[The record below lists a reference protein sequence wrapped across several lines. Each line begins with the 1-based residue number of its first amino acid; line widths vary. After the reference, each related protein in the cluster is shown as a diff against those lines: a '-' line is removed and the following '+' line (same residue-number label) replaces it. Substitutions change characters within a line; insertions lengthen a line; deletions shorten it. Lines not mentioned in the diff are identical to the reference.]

1 MIKIIKH
8 AVNKNA
14 WLFLAAAW
22 LYTLSFIFTNYFS
35 YSSSSEKVAH
45 ILSEYI
51 HGQEKSFIN
60 LLHDTATVSAII
72 NDERSSV
79 KEQLLSN
86 SQGIFAY
93 QVNDIGNPIE
103 IFWNTNK
110 MAVEQPDLS
119 RPDGSY
125 LVNYQNGTFEL
136 VKFSLVK
143 QSVHY
148 FFITLIPIRW
158 QYFMQNEYLQPHFA
172 VSEAIGNDYQ
182 ISSVGDGAPVKNSD
196 GTILFGIKE
205 TNQSYSDTP
214 VGFSVFL
221 RVVALLFLFFF
232 INNIAAAIARE
243 KNFRSGF
250 ALLVISFFILRLI
263 IYFFRFPFNYQV
275 TSLFDRSIYYGGG
288 INRSLGDLLLNVSI
302 ALWVLLFF
310 RKKIKVNALHS
321 LRLFPVAYKVLIFSS
336 FLIIPLTSFYVANL
350 INSLVIHSTISF
362 NAADFFSLSIFS
374 LTGFIIICMLLYIWL
389 YLTGLFVQLASK
401 TKLHPF
407 WQYILLIACSF
418 LLISVDIFSID
429 PRSLLI
435 VTSFILLLTGFI
447 TYRDNPSISPLVSSP
462 YFIVWA
468 LMLTALASALI
479 VYQNNVKEEN
489 LRLETAKIIQEQTD
503 SSGTFLV
510 RLSLNNFSDEFLQ
523 NNFDRFKDP
532 YQNKFV
538 KDSLVKKNLSAY
550 LTKYVT
556 KVYVFDNNNKPLYN
570 EDSISYDIINSVL
583 ANRSK
588 QTSVP
593 GLYFYRNKP
602 DNFNYIYV
610 RKVEKDS
617 QYLGSLF
624 VIVQPKLYEST
635 TLVPE
640 LFKQN
645 NDIASL
651 TESGYVFGVYD
662 NRKLT
667 SSFTGFNF
675 SDSVAPSQI
684 PKTGYYFK
692 DSLGYSQLWYNGGNN
707 KLLIIVKKN
716 NWFFNFITLFA
727 YLFVLFIMLAFIV
740 HSGRKALNKQNEK
753 FTLRNLFRFNI
764 RTQIQTTI
772 IGVSILSFLII
783 GVATISFFI
792 LRFNKSTSSQ
802 LINTSQVLASE
813 IEQTIKSEII
823 PGDVLDI
830 NDLDADGEFEKK
842 ISDIATIHNADV
854 NLYAKNGVLLVST
867 QPYIYTRDVLSN
879 RINPRAF
886 FELHYNQSTR
896 FLHKEQIGNFS
907 FRSIYTPIKDEK
919 DETVAYL
926 NVPSLST
933 QNELKEEISDF
944 LVTLIILNAL
954 IFIFAGAIAV
964 TLTGRITS
972 SLELIGG
979 KMKEIKIGSAN
990 EEIKWSRN
998 DEIGML
1004 INEYNKMVK
1013 QLEQSAEV
1021 LAKSEREGAWRE
1033 MARQVAHEIKNP
1045 LTPMKLSI
1053 QYLQRAIE
1061 EDTPMAIELSKKLAS
1076 TLIEQIDQLSKIAG
1090 DFSQF
1095 ANIENIKP
1103 ERFNISEL
1111 IQNLVNLYKTDSHLS
1126 IHYHATNNHVEV
1138 FSDKSQ
1144 VNRLFTNL
1152 IKNAIEASDESEVA
1166 RIQIKQFTQDKNVIV
1181 SVTDYGNG
1189 INESLRTKIFN
1200 PNFTTKSS
1208 GTGLGLAICKAI
1220 VEKAGGRIWFA
1231 TSPGEGT
1238 TFYVNLPSAN

>member
-1 MIKIIKH
+1 
-8 AVNKNA
+8 
-14 WLFLAAAW
+14 
-22 LYTLSFIFTNYFS
+22 
-35 YSSSSEKVAH
+35 
-45 ILSEYI
+45 
-51 HGQEKSFIN
+51 

-72 NDERSSV
+72 NDHNSAV
-79 KEQLLSN
+79 KTQLLSN

-119 RPDGSY
+119 KPDGSY
-125 LVNYQNGTFEL
+125 LINYQNGTFEM
-136 VKFSLVK
+136 VKSSLTRKDVTY
-143 QSVHY
+143 V
-148 FFITLIPIRW
+148 FITLIPIRW

-172 VSEAIGNDYQ
+172 VSEAISNDYE
-182 ISSVGDGAPVKNSD
+182 IAAADEGAPVKNSE
-196 GTILFGIKE
+196 GKILFGIKE
-205 TNQSYSDTP
+205 TNQAYSDIP

-221 RVVALLFLFFF
+221 RVIALVFFLFFV
-232 INNIAAAIARE
+232 NNLSAEVARQKKF
-243 KNFRSGF
+243 KNGF
-250 ALLVISFFILRLI
+250 ALLVVSFLILRLI

-275 TSLFDRSIYYGGG
+275 TALFNPAIYHSGDV
-288 INRSLGDLLLNVSI
+288 NRSLGDLLLNASMV
-302 ALWVLLFF
+302 LWIILFF
-310 RKKIKVNALHS
+310 RKRVKVNALHS
-321 LRLFPVAYKVLIFSS
+321 LKLFPVTYSILIYSS
-336 FLIIPLTSFYVANL
+336 FLIIPLISFYVANI
-350 INSLVIHSTISF
+350 INGLVTHSTISF

-374 LTGFIIICMLLYIWL
+374 FTGFVIICMLLYIWL

-401 TKLHPF
+401 TKVPAF
-407 WQYILLIACSF
+407 WRFILTVTCSF
-418 LLISVDIFSID
+418 FLISIHIFSVD
-429 PRSLLI
+429 VRSLLI
-435 VTSFILLLTGFI
+435 VTAFILLVTGFI
-447 TYRDNPSISPLVSSP
+447 TYRDNPSFSPLVSSP

-479 VYQNNVKEEN
+479 IYQNNIKEEK
-489 LRLETAKIIQEQTD
+489 LRLDTAKIIQEQTD

-510 RLSLNNFSDEFLQ
+510 RLSLNNFSDAFLE
-523 NNFDRFKDP
+523 NNFGRFKDP
-532 YQNKFV
+532 YQNKFI

-550 LTKYVT
+550 LTKYIT
-556 KVYVFDNNNKPLYN
+556 KVYVFNSNDQPLYN
-570 EDSISYDIINSVL
+570 EDSITYDVINSVL
-583 ANRSK
+583 ENRAK

-593 GLYFYRNKP
+593 GLYFYRTKP
-602 DNFNYIYV
+602 DNYNYIYV
-610 RKVEKDS
+610 RKIAKDS
-617 QYLGSLF
+617 SYLGSLF
-624 VIVQPKLYEST
+624 VLVQPKIYEST

-645 NDIASL
+645 NDISSL
-651 TESGYVFGVYD
+651 TQSGYTFGIYE

-675 SDSVAPSQI
+675 SDSVNETQI

-692 DSLGYSQLWYNGGNN
+692 DSLGYSQLWYNTGNN
-707 KLLIIVKKN
+707 KLLIIAKKN
-716 NWFFNFITLFA
+716 NWFFNFTTLFA
-727 YLFVLFIMLAFIV
+727 YLFVLFIVIAFVV
-740 HSGRKALNKQNEK
+740 HSGRLVFTSESAK
-753 FTLRNLFRFNI
+753 FSLRNLFRFNI
-764 RTQIQTTI
+764 RTQVQTTI
-772 IGVSILSFLII
+772 VGVSILSFLII

-792 LRFNKSTSSQ
+792 LRFNESTSNQ
-802 LINTSQVLASE
+802 LINTSQMLASE
-813 IEQTIKSEII
+813 IQQTLKSEIV
-823 PGDVLDI
+823 PGDALTVDAA
-830 NDLDADGEFEKK
+830 DADGEFEKK

-854 NLYAKNGVLLVST
+854 NVYAKNGVLLVST
-867 QPYIYTRDVLSN
+867 QPYIYTRDILSN
-879 RINPRAF
+879 RMNPRAF

-896 FLHKEQIGNFS
+896 FLHREQIGNFS
-907 FRSIYTPIKDEK
+907 FRSIYTPVKDEK

-926 NVPSLST
+926 NIPSLST

-972 SLELIGG
+972 SLELIGS

-990 EEIKWSRN
+990 EEIAWKRN

-1004 INEYNKMVK
+1004 VDEYNKMVK
-1013 QLEQSAEV
+1013 QLEHSAET

-1103 ERFNISEL
+1103 ERFSLSDL
-1111 IQNLVNLYKTDSHLS
+1111 IQNLVNLYETDSHLL
-1126 IHYHATNNHVEV
+1126 IQYHATNNHIEV
-1138 FSDKSQ
+1138 FSDKAQ
-1144 VNRLFTNL
+1144 INRLFTNL
-1152 IKNAIEASDESEVA
+1152 IKNAIEASDESDIA

-1189 INESLRTKIFN
+1189 INEALRTKIFN

-1220 VEKAGGRIWFA
+1220 VEKAGGKIWFA

-1238 TFYVNLPSAN
+1238 TFYVNLPLAN